1 MGKRTLQIDVI
12 GPVKGTDLVKCKL
25 YADGRVCAFWT
36 TQSNYEALEPV

>member
-25 YADGRVCAFWT
+25 YADGRVCAFWWK
-36 TQSNYEALEPV
+36 NRFILPP